1 MKHIVA
7 SGCSFTRQERRI
19 NLEGNDTD
27 FLSDWIE
34 MWRWP
39 HWIKKDYECEVYNM
53 GSATHDNW
61 SIARTTIYKIEE
73 LIKKG
78 IDVNDIVAIIQ
89 WSAWTRESFYV
100 SPSKMQDLNIVIE
113 NKTNHS
119 HAHITD
125 WIDSKNY
132 NAEYGYWILTGG
144 FNLDHIENKAKK
156 FLPSY
161 FEYIKS
167 VEQSF
172 INHLE
177 AKLYLENYLLSKE
190 INWISF
196 DIQNQFSKK
205 YTMTA
210 GYGFPNYRETNDDK
224 FSEAIFDRKYIPNTW
239 IDDLEYDYSDNP
251 YIKYLTSLVNKNHW
265 FYEEEGVTKYGGQ
278 IEWAIR
284 NFDLNSE
291 FYLVENIEDRGYK
304 MSNLLFMEHCDGKK
318 CITLDDIKN
327 YMDTEWYLGHVSSYM
342 NKRFVD
348 EVLSAFLKKNV
359 INKKLI

>member
-1 MKHIVA
+1 MKHVVA

-39 HWIKKDYECEVYNM
+39 HWIKKEWICEVYNV

-61 SIARTTIYKIEE
+61 SIARTTIYKIEKLLE
-73 LIKKG
+73 NGVDIK
-78 IDVNDIVAIIQ
+78 DIVAIIQ

-100 SPSKMQDLNIVIE
+100 SPSKMKDLDIVIE
-113 NKTNHS
+113 NKTQHS

-132 NAEYGYWILTGG
+132 NGEYGYWMLTGG
-144 FNLDHIENKAKK
+144 YNLDHIENKAKN

-167 VEQSF
+167 PEQSF

-177 AKLYLENYLLSKE
+177 AKLYLENYLTNKG
-190 INWISF
+190 IDWFSF
-196 DIQNQFSKK
+196 DIQNQFSKS
-205 YTMTA
+205 YTMEA
-210 GYGFPNYRETNDDK
+210 GFGFPNYRKNEKDK
-224 FSEAIFDRKYIPNTW
+224 FSDSILYQKYIPNTW
-239 IDDLEYDYSDNP
+239 EDDIQYDYSDNP
-251 YIKYLTSLVNKNHW
+251 YIKYLISLVNKNHW
-265 FYEEEGVTKYGGQ
+265 FYNEDGLTKYGGQ

-284 NFDLNSE
+284 NFDIE
-291 FYLVENIEDRGYK
+291 TDFYLVPDLYDRGK
-304 MSNLLFMEHCDGKK
+304 NMSNLLFMEHSD
-318 CITLDDIKN
+318 TNLNLDDIKN
-327 YMDTEWYLGHVSSYM
+327 YMDNNWYLGHVSSYM
-342 NKRFVD
+342 NRRFVNQIIKP
-348 EVLSAFLKKNV
+348 FLNKNN
-359 INKKLI
+359 INIKLL

>member
-7 SGCSFTRQERRI
+7 SGCSFTRQAQRI
-19 NLEGNDTD
+19 NLEGNDSD

-39 HWIKKDYECEVYNM
+39 HWIKNLYDAEVYNM

-61 SIARTTIYKIEE
+61 SIARTTIYKIEK
-73 LIKKG
+73 LIESG
-78 IDVNDIVAIIQ
+78 VNIKDICAIIQ

-177 AKLYLENYLLSKE
+177 AKLYLENYLKNKGIE
-190 INWISF
+190 WFSF
-196 DIQNQFSKK
+196 DIQNQFSKS
-205 YTMTA
+205 YTVTA
-210 GYGFPNYRETNDDK
+210 GYGFPNYRETENEK
-224 FSEAIFDRKYIPNTW
+224 FSEAILDRKYIPNTW
-239 IDDLEYDYSDNP
+239 EDDLNYTHSDNP
-251 YIKYLTSLVNKNHW
+251 YIHYLISLVNTNHW
-265 FYEEEGVTKYGGQ
+265 FYKEDGITKYGGQ

-284 NFDLNSE
+284 NFDLKKE
-291 FYLVENIEDRGYK
+291 FYLVENINDRGK
-304 MSNLLFMEHCDGKK
+304 LMSNLLFMEHCDGKK

-327 YMDTEWYLGHVSSYM
+327 YMDNEWYLGHVSSYM
-342 NKRFVD
+342 NRRFVN
-348 EVLSAFLKKNV
+348 EVLSSFLKKNG

>member
-39 HWIKKDYECEVYNM
+39 HWIKEQYNTEVYNM

-61 SIARTTIYKIEE
+61 SIARTTIYKIEK
-73 LIKKG
+73 LIESGVSVK
-78 IDVNDIVAIIQ
+78 DIVAIIQ
-89 WSAWTRESFYV
+89 WSAWSRESFYV
-100 SPSKMQDLNIVIE
+100 SPSKMQDLDIVIE
-113 NKTNHS
+113 NKTQHS

-125 WIDSKNY
+125 WIDTKEY
-132 NAEYGYWILTGG
+132 NGQYGYWMLTGG
-144 FNLDHIENKAKK
+144 FNLDHVENRAKN
-156 FLPSY
+156 FLPKY

-172 INHLE
+172 LNHLE
-177 AKLYLENYLLSKE
+177 AKLYLENYLEKKG
-190 INWISF
+190 IDWISF
-196 DIQNQFSKK
+196 DIQNNFSKS
-205 YTMTA
+205 YVMEA
-210 GYGFPNYRETNDDK
+210 NFGFPNYRETNEDK

-239 IDDLEYDYSDNP
+239 NDDISYDYSDNP
-251 YIKYLTSLVNKNHW
+251 YIKQLIPLVNKNHW
-265 FYEEEGVTKYGGQ
+265 FFEEEGITKYGGQ

-284 NFDLNSE
+284 SFDLKTE
-291 FYLVENIEDRGYK
+291 FNLIKEINDRGK
-304 MSNLLFMEHCDGKK
+304 LMSNLLFMEHCDGTKS
-318 CITLDDIKN
+318 LDDIKD
-327 YMDTEWYLGHVSSYM
+327 YMDNKWYLGHVSSYM
-342 NKRFVD
+342 NRRFVN
-348 EVLSAFLKKNV
+348 EVLSSFLNKNE